1 MTLRTLTLI
10 AVAAGSLISPVQAGE
25 SVSLTPPLYREQ
37 ARGTAAVRPVS
48 ELVTTPRLVPA
59 APASRRIVATRASAE

>member
-1 MTLRTLTLI
+1 MTLRTIALI
-10 AVAAGSLISPVQAGE
+10 AVAAGSMIGPALAGE

-37 ARGTAAVRPVS
+37 ARPTAALRPAS

-59 APASRRIVATRASAE
+59 APASRRIVATTVSAE